1 MPFSLIPSD
10 DQSRGERSTHRRD
23 VLKSGLAMAGAA
35 ALGLSGR
42 MTSEAKAHFDDASSK
57 APGASPAVDWV
68 ALVSDTHID
77 QNPAAVARE
86 NNMTNNLTRVVAGIL
101 AEPVKPRAVFIDGDL
116 AYGVGRPGDYD
127 QLLKLLKPFT
137 DAGIP
142 VHMAL
147 GNHDDRDNF
156 RKVVGAAGLAE
167 PGRAKA
173 VESHHTLDVTVAGV
187 RFLVLDSLQRPNF
200 TPGLVGPAQVAWLG
214 DALKNHEDVPTI
226 VFVHH
231 NPALIPTQGLTDTA
245 AVYEA
250 IVARPQVKAMI
261 FGHTHVWNPFGQ
273 HEGIKLINLPAV
285 AYPFNAA
292 QPLGWTKFR
301 PIQGG
306 AVLTLNALDPKHPA
320 NARPEV
326 FNWR

>member
-1 MPFSLIPSD
+1 MPFSLLPTEVSPD
-10 DQSRGERSTHRRD
+10 RSGSINRRSM
-23 VLKSGLAMAGAA
+23 LKTGIAAFGTATLGTSMLTGTSVASAVAGD
-35 ALGLSGR
+35 
-42 MTSEAKAHFDDASSK
+42 TSE
-57 APGASPAVDWV
+57 VDWV

-77 QNPAAVARE
+77 QNPAAIARD
-86 NNMTNNLTRVVAGIL
+86 NNMTSNFARVVSGIL
-101 AEPVKPRAVFIDGDL
+101 AEPVKPKAVLIDGDL
-116 AYGVGRPGDYD
+116 AYGIGRTGDYE
-127 QLLKLLKPFT
+127 QFLKLIDPVTK
-137 DAGIP
+137 AGIP

-156 RKVVGAAGLAE
+156 RKVIGAAGLAD

-173 VESHHTLDVTVAGV
+173 VESHHTLDLTLAGV

-200 TPGLVGPAQVAWLG
+200 TPGLVGPAQVEWLG
-214 DALKNHEDVPTI
+214 ETLKTLEDVPT
-226 VFVHH
+226 VLFVHH

-273 HEGIKLINLPAV
+273 HEGIKLVNLPAV

-320 NARPEV
+320 HARPEL